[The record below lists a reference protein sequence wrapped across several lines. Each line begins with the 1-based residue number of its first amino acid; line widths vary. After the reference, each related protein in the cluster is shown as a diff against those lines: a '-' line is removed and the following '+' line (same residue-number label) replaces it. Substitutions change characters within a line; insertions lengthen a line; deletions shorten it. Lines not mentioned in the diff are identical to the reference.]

1 MPSTAALPHGP
12 RPKPKAD
19 IVAVALTVLV
29 WLLAALAVAVVLL
42 LALPVR
48 ITVRAGSVPPTLALR
63 LRLLG
68 GLVPEFALSGG
79 SQAQGAPPAP
89 HAAPRNG
96 RPGAGRWAPPAGKMI
111 RAAPALLA
119 GLLRPFR
126 IEYLRIEAR
135 FGLGDPAATGELFGL
150 LAPLAYGTAG
160 CDRLRISLRP
170 EFDGHCLTGEAE
182 GAVRFVPVALIPPAL
197 RFAWAVFVR

>member
-12 RPKPKAD
+12 PQRPKAD
-19 IVAVALTVLV
+19 IVAVVLTVLV
-29 WLLAALAVAVVLL
+29 WLLAALAVTVVLL
-42 LALPVR
+42 VTLPVR
-48 ITVRAGSVPPTLALR
+48 ITVRAGSVPPSFALR

-79 SQAQGAPPAP
+79 NQAQVGPKTPR
-89 HAAPRNG
+89 AAPRK
-96 RPGAGRWAPPAGKMI
+96 RRRGAPRRAPPVGKML

-119 GLLRPFR
+119 GLVRPFR
-126 IEYLRIEAR
+126 IEYLCIDMR

-170 EFDGHCLTGEAE
+170 EFDSRCLIGEAE